1 MILALV
7 RRKKLLQF
15 GLLAGA
21 ISLSVGCAT
30 GSDKPKPAELAP
42 NAALIG
48 VRLAWSAKLGEVTF
62 PLDVKVNG
70 SQVALASNDGSVVVL
85 DASSGRDLWRVNAG
99 ETLSAGVGS
108 DGKTAAVVTRTNA
121 LVVFGEG
128 RELWRQKM
136 LAQVHTAPLV
146 AGGRVFVLAAD
157 RSVSAFDGATGR
169 KLWSQQRPGESAL
182 VLRQG
187 GVILAVGDT
196 LVVGLAGR
204 MVGLNP
210 VNGGIRWDVPLATSR
225 GTNDVERL
233 VDLVGPVSRN
243 GSTVCARAFQSRV
256 GCMDAAAGSLIWSQP
271 ANGNSGVDGDDRHL
285 FGTESDGKVMAWNR
299 TGGAPV
305 WSSEVLKFR
314 GVTAP
319 VVAGRSVI
327 VGDNAG
333 IVHLLSRENGSPL
346 NRLVTDGSAIAA
358 VPVLAGD
365 TLVAVTRNGGIFGFR
380 PE

>member
-1 MILALV
+1 MISALV

-21 ISLSVGCAT
+21 ISLLVGCAT

-243 GSTVCARAFQSRV
+243 GNTVCARAFQSRV